1 MSLGPRRALRAA
13 FMQLEALFNR
23 AFGDKANPLYHL
35 GALTFFLFWIVAGSG
50 LYLYALFD
58 TSVSGAYRSVEAMT
72 SSPWYVSGLVR
83 SLHRYASDAMVITM
97 MVHLLRYWA
106 FDRLRGFRWFSWV
119 TGVVLLWLVFVAG
132 ANGYMLPWDRLAQFV
147 TQASFE
153 WLDGLPGFGGTLVR
167 NFMYAD
173 SVSDR
178 LFSLLVFIHIGVPL
192 LALGGTLVRN
202 FMYADS
208 VSDRLF
214 SLLVFIHIGVPLL
227 ALLLMWVHVQRV
239 PKAKVQPPRAIALSV
254 TAVLVLLAALVP
266 VASQGGAAALDSE
279 PQVLSLDWFLLAL
292 YPLVYV
298 WSVAAAW
305 ALVLGV
311 TALLLAAPWLPPRRA
326 GANAAHRLTLH
337 PGAHGVTAR
346 PGETLLEAGLRAGLT
361 LPYDCRSGGCGVC
374 VCTVLNGRVEHGDY
388 QTSALTAAMRERGQA
403 LMCCA
408 TALEDVELEVEAE
421 ALSGEG
427 AVAPRRYRGLVE
439 HMERLAP
446 DVMRLLVAL
455 PDGERIRFAAGQY
468 VNIVLDD
475 GERRAFSFAN
485 PPHDDPR
492 IELHV
497 RRVPGGRFTTH
508 VFEHMHEGDVL
519 ELEGPLGRF
528 VLHEGEQ
535 PILFVAGAD
544 VLELEGPLGRFVL
557 HEGEQPILFVA
568 GATGFAPIKSILED
582 AFRRGIRRPMWLYW
596 GTRTR
601 EDMYMAQRAGQWA
614 REHPNFHF
622 VPVLSHAAADE
633 AWQGRRGLVHDA
645 MLEDFPDLRGYEVYA
660 CGSAEMVEAAVP
672 AFVGSGLEE
681 RFCFSDA
688 FTLAHHGTAQAESRS

>member
-153 WLDGLPGFGGTLVR
+153 WLDGLPGF
-167 NFMYAD
+167 
-173 SVSDR
+173 
-178 LFSLLVFIHIGVPL
+178 
-192 LALGGTLVRN
+192 GGTLVRN

-535 PILFVAGAD
+535 PILFVAGA
-544 VLELEGPLGRFVL
+544 
-557 HEGEQPILFVA
+557 
-568 GATGFAPIKSILED
+568 TGFAPIKSILED